1 MNAVHIGYPSCLPSH
16 QLWKKTIILN
26 VKFEVFVV
34 MKIQVMVIW
43 VVTSC
48 DDVVGVILKCHKSYW
63 INSSEIFNIVE
74 RFY

>member
-1 MNAVHIGYPSCLPSH
+1 
-16 QLWKKTIILN
+16 